1 MLLIFEI
8 PLPKDA
14 HESPFK
20 YFFTLYEYHKLTVM
34 TSKGTIPVHLST
46 FVSIET
52 KLRACVFRMQHVEST
67 RDNSEYVFL
76 VRSCANG
83 LSIVM
88 AFLSNLVIAYWL
100 QSPDSHLRTSKCT
113 CGPE

>member
-20 YFFTLYEYHKLTVM
+20 YFFTLYEYHKLPVM
-34 TSKGTIPVHLST
+34 TSKGTIPVHLSV
-46 FVSIET
+46 FMSIET
-52 KLRACVFRMQHVEST
+52 KLRAYVFRMQHRESM

-76 VRSCANG
+76 VRSCTNG
-83 LSIVM
+83 LSIVIV
-88 AFLSNLVIAYWL
+88 FLFNLAERLLARI
-100 QSPDSHLRTSKCT
+100 S
-113 CGPE
+113 G